1 MKVAVIGSRTF
12 NDYERMKGILNL
24 FPITTIV
31 SGHAKGADKL
41 GEKYADENNIPKEIY
56 IPQWDLFGKKAG
68 FMRNEDIIKNSDIVI
83 AFWDSKSKGTRDSIG
98 RANQMKKTTL
108 IVYF

>member
-1 MKVAVIGSRTF
+1 MKVAVIGSRSF
-12 NDYERMKGILNL
+12 NDYERLKQTLSL
-24 FPITTIV
+24 FPISVVV
-31 SGHAKGADKL
+31 SGGAKGADKL
-41 GEKYADENNIPKEIY
+41 GERYADENNIKKEIY

-83 AFWDSKSKGTRDSIG
+83 AFWDSRSKGTRDSIG
-98 RANQMKKTTL
+98 KANQMKKTTM